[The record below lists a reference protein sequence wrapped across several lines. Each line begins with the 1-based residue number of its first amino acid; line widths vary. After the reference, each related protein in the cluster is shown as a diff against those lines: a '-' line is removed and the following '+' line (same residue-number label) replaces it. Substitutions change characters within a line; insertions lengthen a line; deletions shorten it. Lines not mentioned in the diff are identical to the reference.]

1 MGDICT
7 KAGLN
12 YEIKGQ
18 YVLVTRNNKLIKGG
32 LGNNHVTGRVID
44 ETGEPMIG
52 REALSDTMEDII
64 VDTAGAFVV
73 SLLGFISLKLGR
85 PLETIRAKKRNTD
98 NADNYREH
106 FLS

>member
-1 MGDICT
+1 MNMQ
-7 KAGLN
+7 KFAL
-12 YEIKGQ
+12 
-18 YVLVTRNNKLIKGG
+18 
-32 LGNNHVTGRVID
+32 

-85 PLETIRAKKRNTD
+85 PLKTIRAKERNTD
-98 NADNYREH
+98 NAVDAPQDAPVPPSDDKSDE
-106 FLS
+106 